1 VRGRVVVSD
10 HAQVSVPRALGVTL
24 AVAFVCALLV
34 STISVGLRPLQK
46 ANVEAERRAQL
57 EIVINALTDI
67 GQVHSIE
74 HLEAHIVEL
83 ASGHYDNTQDL
94 ATFNAESAIGK
105 PGNSVLIPADID
117 LAGIK
122 RRALFAKVY
131 LVRGSGGEVE
141 FIILPV
147 WGRGYQSTLRAW
159 LVLDGDT
166 RSIRALKFYQHG
178 ETPGIGARIQE
189 PEWEALWHGV
199 PIYDASGVLRIGVR
213 TQAGGASADDAVYKV
228 DGISGATR
236 TNQGVDGL
244 IRFWLGD
251 FGFGPYLRRIR
262 EE

>member
-1 VRGRVVVSD
+1 MFESTTND
-10 HAQVSVPRALGVTL
+10 STARALGVTL

-46 ANVEAERRAQL
+46 ANIEAERLAQL
-57 EIVINALTDI
+57 EFVINALADI
-67 GQVHSIE
+67 GQAHSIG

-83 ASGHYDNTQDL
+83 ATGRYDDTQDM
-94 ATFNAESAIGK
+94 ATFDARSASGNLA
-105 PGNSVLIPADID
+105 NSVPIPADID

-122 RRALFAKVY
+122 RRALYAKVY
-131 LVRGSGGEVE
+131 LLRDPDGEIE
-141 FIILPV
+141 SIILPV

-166 RSIRALKFYQHG
+166 RSIRAFKFYQHG

-199 PIYDASGVLRIGVR
+199 PIYDDNGVLRIGVR
-213 TQAGGASADDAVYKV
+213 TQAGAAGADDSAYKV

-244 IRFWLGD
+244 LRFWLGD
-251 FGFGPYLRRIR
+251 YGFGPYLRRIR